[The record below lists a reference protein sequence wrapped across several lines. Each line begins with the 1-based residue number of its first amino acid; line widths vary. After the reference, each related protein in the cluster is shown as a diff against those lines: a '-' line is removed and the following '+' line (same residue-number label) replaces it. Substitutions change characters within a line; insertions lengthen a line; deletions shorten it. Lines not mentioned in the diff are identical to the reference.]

1 MQQNQSFETLTLEER
16 ERYLIVTLNRG
27 TSNPMNMTL
36 VNELREVIA
45 QVKASSEI
53 DAAILA
59 GRAPFYS
66 AGLDVIELYDY
77 DETKMLQFWK
87 DLAALIAEFSS
98 CPKPWVAA
106 ITGHSPAGGCV
117 LALCCDFRIMAAGKF
132 KIGLNEIP
140 VGIVIPAPIFHL
152 YAHVLGE
159 RVAYQFLLEGRLV
172 LPEEA
177 LAVGL
182 VDAVVEADQVLAEA
196 EAKVQRLL
204 KLTPQ
209 AVQLS
214 KINLRQGLYQ
224 QLTPDFETAF
234 GPTLKQ
240 WWQPESRAALKAVVD
255 SLIKK

>member
-1 MQQNQSFETLTLEER
+1 MKQNQTFETLILEQR

-27 TSNPMNMTL
+27 KSNPMNMTL

-45 QVKASSEI
+45 QVKASKEI

-59 GRAPFYS
+59 GRTPFYS
-66 AGLDVIELYDY
+66 AGLDVIELYGY
-77 DETKMLQFWK
+77 DEAKMLQFWK
-87 DLAALIAEFSS
+87 DLAALIAEFSA

-159 RVAYQFLLEGRLV
+159 RQAYQFLLEGRLV

-177 LAVGL
+177 LRVGL
-182 VDAVVEADQVLAEA
+182 IDSVVEPEQVLAAA
-196 EAKVQRLL
+196 EAKVQGLL
-204 KLTPQ
+204 KLTAQ
-209 AVQLS
+209 ALHLS
-214 KINLRQGLYQ
+214 KVNMRAPLQAL
-224 QLTPDFETAF
+224 LTPDFDSAF

-255 SLIKK
+255 SLKK

>member
-1 MQQNQSFETLTLEER
+1 MKQTQDYQTLILEPQD
-16 ERYLIVTLNRG
+16 RYLVVTLNRG
-27 TSNPMNMTL
+27 KSNPMNMTL
-36 VNELREVIA
+36 VNELRDVIA
-45 QVKASSEI
+45 QVKDSPAF

-59 GRAPFYS
+59 GRSPFYS

-77 DETKMLQFWK
+77 DEATMLQFWK

-117 LALCCDFRIMAAGKF
+117 LALCCDFRIMAAGKYR
-132 KIGLNEIP
+132 IGLNEIP

-159 RVAYQFLLEGRLV
+159 RQAYQFLLEGRLL
-172 LPEEA
+172 LPDEA
-177 LAVGL
+177 LGAGL
-182 VDAVVEADQVLAEA
+182 VDAVVEADQVLDAA
-196 EAKVQRLL
+196 TAKVQSLL

-214 KINLRQGLYQ
+214 KVNMRQPLYA
-224 QLTPDFETAF
+224 QLTPDFESTF

-255 SLIKK
+255 SLKK